1 MAAQSR
7 NHRRN
12 SRRQRRLNNIKIECL
27 KVDTTGIGAVE
38 ADDNDK
44 AEYYNLQ
51 GIRVENPESGIYI
64 MRRGGKTTKVIF

>member
-1 MAAQSR
+1 M
-7 NHRRN
+7 
-12 SRRQRRLNNIKIECL
+12 
-27 KVDTTGIGAVE
+27 DTTGIGAVGAVE